1 MISNEICDFK
11 FKWDEIWYLMKS
23 NEICEFEPVVSNENE
38 ICDTIWNE
46 IKSNEICDFL
56 KKMPKIISKQIA
68 SQHLKSLL
76 SMTACDSLFSRDH

>member
-23 NEICEFEPVVSNENE
+23 NEIWVWTCGIKGNDWMPNE

-46 IKSNEICDFL
+46 IKSNEICVF
-56 KKMPKIISKQIA
+56 
-68 SQHLKSLL
+68 
-76 SMTACDSLFSRDH
+76 

>member
-46 IKSNEICDFL
+46 IKSNEICDF
-56 KKMPKIISKQIA
+56 KSAKNNFQTNFITA
-68 SQHLKSLL
+68 S
-76 SMTACDSLFSRDH
+76 

>member
-23 NEICEFEPVVSNENE
+23 NEICEFGLVVSNEMIELSNE

-46 IKSNEICDFL
+46 IKSNEICVFFF
-56 KKMPKIISKQIA
+56 KSAKTNFQTNCITA
-68 SQHLKSLL
+68 S
-76 SMTACDSLFSRDH
+76 